1 MKSMRIIAP
10 VLVAVCLL
18 VVPLAWSQ
26 GGNVEEQIAALDDQ
40 VLQAYLKADTSFLEK
55 HLADDYAA
63 IYAASG
69 KLYTKAQDIESIT
82 SGDLKYEAIDVR
94 ERKIRV
100 YGDTAVVIR
109 LVSSKGTRSGKPFS
123 ADFRTTGVWVKH
135 KGNWK
140 VVAFQA
146 TRVVSTSQPA
156 RSYIN
161 LPNRPVQ
168 APFSD
173 GVLVGD
179 TLYIAGRIGIDPK
192 TGKPPE
198 DLEQEI
204 KILIDGIKATLQEA
218 GMTMDDLVF
227 VQVFCADVSLY
238 DKFNS
243 AYRSYFGKEYPAR
256 AFVGSGPLLRG
267 AHFEMLG
274 VAVKR

>member
-1 MKSMRIIAP
+1 MKSVKLIAP
-10 VLVAVCLL
+10 VLVGLWLL

-26 GGNVEEQIAALDDQ
+26 GGNPPAGTNE
-40 VLQAYLKADTSFLEK
+40 
-55 HLADDYAA
+55 
-63 IYAASG
+63 SG
-69 KLYTKAQDIESIT
+69 K
-82 SGDLKYEAIDVR
+82 
-94 ERKIRV
+94 
-100 YGDTAVVIR
+100 
-109 LVSSKGTRSGKPFS
+109 
-123 ADFRTTGVWVKH
+123 
-135 KGNWK
+135 
-140 VVAFQA
+140 
-146 TRVVSTSQPA
+146 A
-156 RSYIN
+156 RRYIN

-173 GVLVGD
+173 GVLIGD

-227 VQVFCADVSLY
+227 VQVFCPDVSLY

-256 AFVGSGPLLRG
+256 AFVGSGSLLRG
-267 AHFEMLG
+267 GHFEMLG
-274 VAVKR
+274 IAVKR